1 LNLLSISLTALGET
15 VIDARRRS
23 LELLGDLD
31 EDQLLGPRLPIVNP
45 LLWEMGHLAWFA
57 EKWVLRHA
65 SKRPPLRSDA
75 DALFDSAAVP
85 HDTRWDLPLPPRAAT
100 LDYMNQVQERI
111 LDVLQRGPTGEEA
124 YFILLSVFHEDM
136 HGEAFLYTRQTL
148 GYSRPRLSPP
158 EDRSQE
164 SGVRSQGSGIRY
176 VTPDS
181 CLLTPEAGP
190 LPGDVQIPGGTF
202 HLGASTDEPFVF
214 DNEKWAHPVRLR
226 PFAIARAPATQAEFA
241 AFVADDGYRRAELW
255 SPAGW
260 RWRQAGEV
268 LHPLHWRREGHGW
281 LRGDF
286 NRWLPLEPH
295 RPVIHVNWYEAEAYC
310 RWAGRRLPTEAEW
323 EAAAAASGNDLSAP
337 KRRFPWGDEPPNA
350 TAFGAGLLTPPTP
363 TAGSGD
369 PRRAQGVQAQLD
381 GYSLG
386 CCDVADHPAGESHF
400 GCRQMIGNVWEWTA
414 SDFLPYP
421 GFVVDP
427 YREYS
432 QPWFGTHKVLRGG
445 AWMTRSRLLR
455 NTWRNYYQP
464 DRRDVWA
471 GFRTCAL

>member
-1 LNLLSISLTALGET
+1 LNLLSISRTTLAEA
-15 VIDARRRS
+15 VIDTRRRS
-23 LELLGDLD
+23 LELLRDLD
-31 EDQLLGPRLPIVNP
+31 DDQLLGPRLPVVNP
-45 LLWEMGHLAWFA
+45 LLWEMGHLAWFG

-65 SKRPPLRSDA
+65 GKRPPLRSDA
-75 DALFDSAAVP
+75 DSLFDSAAVA
-85 HDTRWDLPLPPRAAT
+85 HDTRWDLPLPPCAAT
-100 LDYMNQVQERI
+100 IDYMNQVQERI
-111 LDVLQRGPTGEEA
+111 LDVVQRGPTAEEA

-148 GYSRPRLSPP
+148 GYAPPRISSSLIPHPSSLK
-158 EDRSQE
+158 E
-164 SGVRSQGSGIRY
+164 
-176 VTPDS
+176 
-181 CLLTPEAGP
+181 GP
-190 LPGDVQIPGGTF
+190 LPGDVQIPGGPF
-202 HLGASTDEPFVF
+202 HLGGGRDEPFVF
-214 DNEKWAHPVRLR
+214 DNEKWTHPVPLR
-226 PFAIARAPATQAEFA
+226 PFAIARAPVTQAEFA

-255 SPAGW
+255 GPSGR

-268 LHPLHWRREGHGW
+268 SHPTYWRREGDGW
-281 LRGDF
+281 LRRDF
-286 NRWLPLEPH
+286 DRWLPLEPY

-337 KRRFPWGDEPPNA
+337 KRRFPWGDEPPN
-350 TAFGAGLLTPPTP
+350 PT
-363 TAGSGD
+363 
-369 PRRAQGVQAQLD
+369 QAQLD
-381 GYSLG
+381 GYGLG
-386 CCDVADHPAGESHF
+386 CCDVADRAAGDSHF

-421 GFVVDP
+421 GFVADP

-455 NTWRNYYQP
+455 NTWRNFYQP

-471 GFRTCAL
+471 GFRTCALRS